1 MTEPSPPSAAP
12 IADRYEPAAVEAR
25 WYPEWERR
33 GYFRA
38 EPDHPGP
45 PYCIVIPPPNVT
57 GSLHLGHALVNTL
70 QDILI
75 RAKRMDGY
83 NTLWLPGTDHASIA
97 VHVILERQLEAE
109 GKTRQD
115 LGREAFLE
123 RAWKWKEESG
133 GTIIRQLRRLG
144 ASCDWTRERFT
155 MDAGLSRAVREAFV
169 RLYDEGLIY
178 QDDRIVNWCPRCQ
191 TVLADIEVEREE
203 RNTEFVYIKYGP

>member
-1 MTEPSPPSAAP
+1 MTEPSPPSAAS

-38 EPDHPGP
+38 EPHHPGP

-83 NTLWLPGTDHASIA
+83 NTLWVPGTDHASIA

-123 RAWKWKEESG
+123 RAWRWKEESG
-133 GTIIRQLRRLG
+133 GTITRQPGAWGRRVTG
-144 ASCDWTRERFT
+144 RVSASRWTPGL
-155 MDAGLSRAVREAFV
+155 AGGPRGVRAA
-169 RLYDEGLIY
+169 L
-178 QDDRIVNWCPRCQ
+178 
-191 TVLADIEVEREE
+191 
-203 RNTEFVYIKYGP
+203 